1 VKSAKHSGRTGG
13 FTLIEL
19 MIVVVIMGVLAAV
32 AIVSYQVYIR
42 RGRISEAA
50 GLLADIKGQQESYRS
65 EFRMYC
71 NVDEE
76 APDDGATPQ
85 GAPWSTATNRWAQ
98 LGFAPDTRI
107 VSFSLNTIAGGPG
120 DSDVSDWDTGDDAVG
135 LPVDVTTFT
144 NDHWFIARALGDQ
157 DGDTEYSVFWLTN
170 MTTAVGY
177 RREVE

>member
-1 VKSAKHSGRTGG
+1 MTPSRHGGRTVG

-32 AIVSYQVYIR
+32 AIVSYQIYLR

-50 GLLADIKGQQESYRS
+50 GLLANIKGQQESYRS

-71 NVDEE
+71 DVDEE
-76 APDDGATPQ
+76 APVGGATPQ
-85 GAPWSTATNRWAQ
+85 GAAWATTTNRWAQ

-107 VSFSLNTIAGGPG
+107 VSFSVNTIAGGPG
-120 DSDVSDWDTGDDAVG
+120 DANISNWNTGPNAVT
-135 LPVDVTTFT
+135 LPVATGFT
-144 NDHWFIARALGDQ
+144 ADHWFIARALGDQ
-157 DGDTEYSVFWLTN
+157 DGDSTQSVFWLTH